1 MTESM
6 KKALN
11 KYYESNKQLNITIS
25 NKIYEIFVEY
35 CKQMNKTKKEAIEKM
50 ITEYIDNN
58 WYNSPITK
66 YNALYSRFSGIVV

>member
-1 MTESM
+1 MKESM

-25 NKIYEIFVEY
+25 NKIYEIFAEY
-35 CKQMNKTKKEAIEKM
+35 CKQMNITKREAIEKM

-58 WYNSPITK
+58 
-66 YNALYSRFSGIVV
+66 

>member
-1 MTESM
+1 MKESM

-35 CKQMNKTKKEAIEKM
+35 CQQMNITKREAIEKM

-58 WYNSPITK
+58 
-66 YNALYSRFSGIVV
+66 

>member
-1 MTESM
+1 MKESM

-11 KYYESNKQLNITIS
+11 KYYKSNKQLNITIS

-35 CKQMNKTKKEAIEKM
+35 CKQMNITKREAIEKM

-58 WYNSPITK
+58 
-66 YNALYSRFSGIVV
+66 

>member
-1 MTESM
+1 MHKKRGVTMKESM

-35 CKQMNKTKKEAIEKM
+35 CKQMNITKKEAIEKM

-58 WYNSPITK
+58 
-66 YNALYSRFSGIVV
+66 